1 MKILYDHQTFTLQK
15 YGGISRYFYELIKYF
30 KKKKDIHIDVSLFFS
45 NNHYISEKKDVN
57 HMQFFPNNEFRGK
70 QRLMLP
76 INKMISI
83 MSIKQQDFD
92 LFHPTYYDP
101 YFLKYI
107 DKKPFILTVY
117 DMTHEKFNGMFLPND
132 KTTQNKRL
140 LCEKASKII
149 AISQSTKNDL
159 IELFGIE
166 ESKIE
171 VIYLGNSMILD
182 NTVDLDDTVP
192 KKYILFVGS
201 RSGYKNFDTFIKSV
215 SLLLKEHSDLSV
227 VCIGG
232 GKFSNQEISLLEKL
246 NIKNKVFQFNLEDNV
261 LAKFYSNAL
270 MFVFPSLY
278 EGFGIPILEAFACRC
293 PLVCSDTSS
302 LPEIAEDG
310 AKYFDPYQEESIYN
324 AMKTV
329 LFDNVRK
336 ELLVKNG
343 TERLKYFSWE
353 ETAKQT
359 KKVYESI
366 IK

>member
-1 MKILYDHQTFTLQK
+1 
-15 YGGISRYFYELIKYF
+15 
-30 KKKKDIHIDVSLFFS
+30 
-45 NNHYISEKKDVN
+45 
-57 HMQFFPNNEFRGK
+57 
-70 QRLMLP
+70 
-76 INKMISI
+76 
-83 MSIKQQDFD
+83 
-92 LFHPTYYDP
+92 
-101 YFLKYI
+101 
-107 DKKPFILTVY
+107 
-117 DMTHEKFNGMFLPND
+117 
-132 KTTQNKRL
+132 
-140 LCEKASKII
+140 
-149 AISQSTKNDL
+149 
-159 IELFGIE
+159 
-166 ESKIE
+166 
-171 VIYLGNSMILD
+171 MILD

>member
-159 IELFGIE
+159 IEVL
-166 ESKIE
+166 
-171 VIYLGNSMILD
+171 
-182 NTVDLDDTVP
+182 
-192 KKYILFVGS
+192 
-201 RSGYKNFDTFIKSV
+201 KS
-215 SLLLKEHSDLSV
+215 LK
-227 VCIGG
+227 
-232 GKFSNQEISLLEKL
+232 
-246 NIKNKVFQFNLEDNV
+246 
-261 LAKFYSNAL
+261 
-270 MFVFPSLY
+270 
-278 EGFGIPILEAFACRC
+278 
-293 PLVCSDTSS
+293 
-302 LPEIAEDG
+302 
-310 AKYFDPYQEESIYN
+310 
-324 AMKTV
+324 
-329 LFDNVRK
+329 
-336 ELLVKNG
+336 
-343 TERLKYFSWE
+343 
-353 ETAKQT
+353 
-359 KKVYESI
+359 
-366 IK
+366 